1 MRLKILDRILGT
13 LIERYNKVTRGNRAS
28 SRLQLTFYLRSKKS
42 KKKKKNGNLNKN
54 NEKSLKGSYH
64 AIRENV
70 KMLERNQKNIKYWE
84 SFLLT
89 KAAKGDK
96 KTWLINIHYYFLNF
110 KDFRHFVPVRE
121 CFYKL
126 LLNFI
131 FRLPF
136 TQGMINDRPY
146 FSF

>member
-1 MRLKILDRILGT
+1 MGIGLALDC
-13 LIERYNKVTRGNRAS
+13 N
-28 SRLQLTFYLRSKKS
+28 LRFTSDQRKA
-42 KKKKKNGNLNKN
+42 KKKKNGNLNKN

-96 KTWLINIHYYFLNF
+96 KT
-110 KDFRHFVPVRE
+110 
-121 CFYKL
+121 
-126 LLNFI
+126 
-131 FRLPF
+131 
-136 TQGMINDRPY
+136 
-146 FSF
+146 